1 MSLGLAIGRTPPE
14 SGCELSAPVAHGFT
28 RGTGQTDRSS
38 PAWLCWLER
47 SPTGGIDSC
56 RAGFKYFEV
65 IPILDSRL
73 S

>member
-1 MSLGLAIGRTPPE
+1 MSLGLATGRTPPE
-14 SGCELSAPVAHGFT
+14 PGRELCAPMAHGSPEVQAK
-28 RGTGQTDRSS
+28 QTV
-38 PAWLCWLER
+38 PHPLGCWLKG

-56 RAGFKYFEV
+56 RVGFKYFEV